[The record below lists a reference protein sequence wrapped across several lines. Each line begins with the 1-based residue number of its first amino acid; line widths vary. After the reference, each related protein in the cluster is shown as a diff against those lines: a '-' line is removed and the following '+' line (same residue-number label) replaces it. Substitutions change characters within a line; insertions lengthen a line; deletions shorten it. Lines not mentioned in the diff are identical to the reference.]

1 MLKFNLEIKRFR
13 QANSKS
19 LWTDQWTTTIMK
31 LHARD
36 WPFRD
41 GVKIGSDYITEGFL
55 RMILKNDPFDRGIDP
70 VGDF

>member
-1 MLKFNLEIKRFR
+1 M
-13 QANSKS
+13 
-19 LWTDQWTTTIMK
+19 TTIMK

-55 RMILKNDPFDRGIDP
+55 KMILKNGLFDRGIDP
-70 VGDF
+70 V

>member
-1 MLKFNLEIKRFR
+1 M
-13 QANSKS
+13 
-19 LWTDQWTTTIMK
+19 WTDQWTTTIMK

-41 GVKIGSDYITEGFL
+41 GVKIGSDYTTEGFL
-55 RMILKNDPFDRGIDP
+55 RMIFKNDPFDRGIDP